1 MKKKWLILLFT
12 VMFMFGSI
20 TVFSS
25 CEFAPFD
32 LNAKSMIED
41 TLKKDLSYLKT
52 DLAYERITGKDE
64 ICITGIGMETSKHI
78 VIPKKVKGMPVVDIK
93 PNCFKSS
100 AVEKVTILAQLTSIP
115 TEAFSGMSCLTSIVI
130 PDSITS
136 IGNGAFSDCTSLTS
150 ITIPDGVT
158 SIGDS
163 AFASCTSLTSII
175 IPDSVTSIGGSAF
188 SGCNNL
194 TSVYITDIE
203 AWWNISFADYYANP
217 LYFAHNLYLNNE
229 LVTELKIPDGITS
242 IVDSAFAYC
251 RSLTNITI
259 PDGVTSIGDS
269 AFVSCSSLTSIEIPD
284 SVTSIAGSAFFGCDS
299 LMSVYITDI
308 EAWCNISFADYYANP
323 LYFAHNLYLNNEL
336 VTELKIPDGVTSISD
351 SAFVSCSSL
360 TSIEIPDSVTS
371 ISDSAF
377 AYCRS
382 LTSIEIPDSVTSI
395 GGRAFRNCTS
405 LTSVV
410 ISDSVISIGEGAF
423 FLCGR
428 LTDVYYGGTQAEWEK
443 ITISGGNEDL
453 TNATIHFL
461 GEEN

>member
-32 LNAKSMIED
+32 LNAKSMIKD
-41 TLKKDLSYLKT
+41 TLKKDLSCLKT

-163 AFASCTSLTSII
+163 AFAFCTSLTS
-175 IPDSVTSIGGSAF
+175 
-188 SGCNNL
+188 
-194 TSVYITDIE
+194 
-203 AWWNISFADYYANP
+203 
-217 LYFAHNLYLNNE
+217 
-229 LVTELKIPDGITS
+229 
-242 IVDSAFAYC
+242 
-251 RSLTNITI
+251 ITI

-284 SVTSIAGSAFFGCDS
+284 GVTSIAGSAF
-299 LMSVYITDI
+299 
-308 EAWCNISFADYYANP
+308 
-323 LYFAHNLYLNNEL
+323 YL
-336 VTELKIPDGVTSISD
+336 
-351 SAFVSCSSL
+351 
-360 TSIEIPDSVTS
+360 
-371 ISDSAF
+371 
-377 AYCRS
+377 CR
-382 LTSIEIPDSVTSI
+382 
-395 GGRAFRNCTS
+395 
-405 LTSVV
+405 
-410 ISDSVISIGEGAF
+410 
-423 FLCGR
+423 R
-428 LTDVYYGGTQAEWEK
+428 LTDVYYNGTQAQWEQ
-443 ITISGGNEDL
+443 ITIENANTDL